1 MRTNVDAPVAAR
13 RAAKYTPTANVG
25 GAKRVRIP
33 RGEEE
38 KVDDDERT
46 GDDEPPS
53 RPSREESPAPAR
65 PRSGPGSPARSHAA
79 SGARTVTPVSLH
91 NAAAPVAA
99 AANHGF
105 RSACARIARVV
116 EREAARDVRSPDD
129 ARHRLG
135 PHGVRGEERG
145 GEPREGSARVGV
157 AVGEERRGEAKEETV
172 GEQDGEGVEDDV
184 EGVEAERAGAG
195 EGDGAPSRRPGAG
208 SIVGGEGSRPPIA
221 ALRRKVSTVSG
232 RQLLWLASLVKFWP
246 Q

>member
-105 RSACARIARVV
+105 RSACARIARVASA
-116 EREAARDVRSPDD
+116 AARTSARPTTLATASDRTGCAARSAAANHAK
-129 ARHRLG
+129 ARRASGWRSGRSAGARRRRRRWESRTARAWRMTLRAWKPNG
-135 PHGVRGEERG
+135 RGRG
-145 GEPREGSARVGV
+145 G
-157 AVGEERRGEAKEETV
+157 
-172 GEQDGEGVEDDV
+172 
-184 EGVEAERAGAG
+184 
-195 EGDGAPSRRPGAG
+195 
-208 SIVGGEGSRPPIA
+208 
-221 ALRRKVSTVSG
+221 
-232 RQLLWLASLVKFWP
+232 
-246 Q
+246 

>member
-1 MRTNVDAPVAAR
+1 M
-13 RAAKYTPTANVG
+13 
-25 GAKRVRIP
+25 RIP

-53 RPSREESPAPAR
+53 RPSREESPL
-65 PRSGPGSPARSHAA
+65 PRVLGRVPGVPRGPTRRAGR
-79 SGARTVTPVSLH
+79 GRDTRLLH
-91 NAAAPVAA
+91 AAAPWRRRRTTVS
-99 AANHGF
+99 G
-105 RSACARIARVV
+105 RRARGC
-116 EREAARDVRSPDD
+116 E
-129 ARHRLG
+129 G
-135 PHGVRGEERG
+135 GERG
-145 GEPREGSARVGV
+145 GEDAARPTTLATASDRTGCAARSAAAATRRLG
-157 AVGEERRGEAKEETV
+157 ARRGGGRGGAPGQAKEETV

-195 EGDGAPSRRPGAG
+195 GVMGRRPVVRVRGRDRG
-208 SIVGGEGSRPPIA
+208 RGGSRPPIA